1 MKEGGECVFGLK
13 EKMPAASEERGGR
26 DEETWDGLMMIQPFM
41 PQRTKP
47 TLLTRLLPSF
57 TKILT
62 VSTSV
67 CVALLLF
74 YASVSLCLHTVTVLV
89 STYKHTHSHRRIL
102 PDIHAYSRDSPTR
115 GRRVNVEELVE
126 PGISA
131 QRFFF
136 SIFCIYTHKC
146 TNTHTFTL

>member
-1 MKEGGECVFGLK
+1 MFGLK
-13 EKMPAASEERGGR
+13 EKEPAASEERGGR

-47 TLLTRLLPSF
+47 SLVTRPLPSF

-67 CVALLLF
+67 CVVLLLF
-74 YASVSLCLHTVTVLV
+74 YASVSLCLHTQLLFSSPHTNI
-89 STYKHTHSHRRIL
+89 HTHSHRHIL
-102 PDIHAYSRDSPTR
+102 PNIHAYSRDSPKR
-115 GRRVNVEELVE
+115 AKKVEELVE

-131 QRFFF
+131 QCFFF

-146 TNTHTFTL
+146 TNTHTCTL